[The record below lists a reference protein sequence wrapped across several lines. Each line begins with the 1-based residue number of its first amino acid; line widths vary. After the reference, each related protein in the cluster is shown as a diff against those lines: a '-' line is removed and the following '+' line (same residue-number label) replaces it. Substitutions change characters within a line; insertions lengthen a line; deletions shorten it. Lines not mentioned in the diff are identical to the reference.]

1 MEIGTPRGIRQKK
14 IRRMLPSSSDS
25 SASED
30 SDRGHSQKRSS
41 NKEAADD
48 RVLEKSPKGRFYR
61 VREAHQYYTF
71 PTFIIICS
79 SIENLA
85 PVHTR
90 LCI

>member
-1 MEIGTPRGIRQKK
+1 
-14 IRRMLPSSSDS
+14 MLPSSSDS

-48 RVLEKSPKGRFYR
+48 KVLEKSPKGRFYR
-61 VREAHQYYTF
+61 VREARQYYAF
-71 PTFIIICS
+71 PTYIINRS
-79 SIENLA
+79 SIENFA

-90 LCI
+90 QCI